1 MMKIF
6 ALNYAYSVL
15 PEDGVFK
22 GGSPENY
29 VLISFLM
36 YLIKTEDK
44 IILVDAG
51 CETLG
56 GFELKDLI
64 SPRKA
69 VENAGVSTDDITDL
83 IITHAHHDHIACASY
98 FKNATVYIQS
108 DEYEKG
114 KGYLKESKKVVTFD
128 DKYKICDG
136 VEVIKIG
143 GHSIGSCIVEVDAGE
158 KTYVITGD
166 ECYSRRCLDEH
177 ICAGAPYSVENNQKF
192 IEKYSDTDKYVSL
205 VSHDPDYQSEYKVPY
220 SE

>member
-1 MMKIF
+1 MNKLF
-6 ALNYAYSVL
+6 VL
-15 PEDGVFK
+15 VVEDDAPVRNLITVTLKSHDYKFITAA
-22 GGSPENY
+22 GG
-29 VLISFLM
+29 
-36 YLIKTEDK
+36 
-44 IILVDAG
+44 
-51 CETLG
+51 
-56 GFELKDLI
+56 
-64 SPRKA
+64 
-69 VENAGVSTDDITDL
+69 ENAVMQASSHNPDVILLALGLPDI
-83 IITHAHHDHIACASY
+83 
-98 FKNATVYIQS
+98 
-108 DEYEKG
+108 
-114 KGYLKESKKVVTFD
+114 
-128 DKYKICDG
+128 DG